1 MDTNSPLK
9 SCLSFKTREFYF
21 LMQISNSATRLFSF
35 EKYLRRNCI
44 LQYSTYLIWF
54 LFLFQRAM
62 PSGFFVLQRF
72 FLRVDS
78 TLIRVFDTRLYHD
91 VTKSY
96 LLREYSERESRTQD
110 LNLPSEIFTQENE
123 IVQHLNVVKEITE
136 KLNFPSE

>member
-1 MDTNSPLK
+1 MPCIILLVDIYFCADLGSYLNIWISFLFQRAM
-9 SCLSFKTREFYF
+9 LSFDRKNP
-21 LMQISNSATRLFSF
+21 SV
-35 EKYLRRNCI
+35 C
-44 LQYSTYLIWF
+44 STLPIWF

-78 TLIRVFDTRLYHD
+78 TLIRVYDTRLYHD

-110 LNLPSEIFTQENE
+110 LNLPAEIFTQENE
-123 IVQHLNVVKEITE
+123 IVQHLKVVKEITE
-136 KLNFPSE
+136 KLNFPAE